1 MSFLRIF
8 HKNFAILV
16 MLNKLNYELNYIKI
30 IILII
35 SLYLK
40 CMIILLHLLIFV
52 KLQKLKLIFH
62 YN

>member
-35 SLYLK
+35 SLYLQ
-40 CMIILLHLLIFV
+40 IV
-52 KLQKLKLIFH
+52 
-62 YN
+62 